1 MTDPQIPPGRRRR
14 RRSGRTVAL
23 AAGAVVAL
31 GAAVAAATGF
41 GGTPQRPAAT
51 GALPPATAP
60 VTRQTL
66 LDTQTADG
74 ELGYGTTST
83 LVGRLRGTVTR
94 LPEAGAVLRRGQAVY
109 RLDDTPVVLLY
120 GTVPAYRPLR
130 PGTEGAD
137 VRQLEQNLRALGYTG
152 FTVDDTYNA
161 ATASAV
167 RRWQE
172 KLGLPE
178 TGVVELG
185 RVVFAPGEI
194 RVDSLSAEV
203 GEPAGQ
209 AVLAYTGTTRVVVV
223 QLDVADERLARKGAA
238 VTVELPGGATVA
250 GKISRSYTVIEAG
263 DGTPGSSA
271 ETRIEMVVAPTDQ
284 KALGTLTQAAVD
296 VVFTASQR
304 ENVLT
309 VPVAALVAL
318 REGGYGVEVVEG
330 SASRYVAVEAGL
342 FSDGRVE
349 VSGDGL
355 REGMSVGIPR

>member
-1 MTDPQIPPGRRRR
+1 MTDEIQPGRR
-14 RRSGRTVAL
+14 RRSGRTVLL
-23 AAGAVVAL
+23 AAGAVVAA

-41 GGTPQRPAAT
+41 GGTAQSPAGTA
-51 GALPPATAP
+51 ALPPATAA

-83 LVGRLRGTVTR
+83 LAARLQGTVTR
-94 LPEAGAVLRRGQAVY
+94 LPEAGTVLRRGQAAY
-109 RLDDTPVVLLY
+109 RLDDTPVVLMY
-120 GTVPAYRPLR
+120 GAVPAYRPLR

-152 FTVDDTYNA
+152 FTVDDEYNA
-161 ATASAV
+161 ATAAAV
-167 RRWQE
+167 RKWQD

-185 RVVFAPGEI
+185 RVVFTPGEI
-194 RVDSLSAEV
+194 RVDSLTAEV

-209 AVLAYTGTTRVVVV
+209 GVLTYTGTTRVVVV
-223 QLDVADERLARKGAA
+223 QLDVADERLAKKGSA
-238 VTVELPGGATVA
+238 VTVQLPGGGTVPGRIA
-250 GKISRSYTVIEAG
+250 KSYTVIEAG

-271 ETRIEMVVAPTDQ
+271 ETKIEMVVTLDDQ
-284 KALGTLTQAAVD
+284 KPLGTMTQAAVD

-355 REGMSVGIPR
+355 AEGMTVGIPR